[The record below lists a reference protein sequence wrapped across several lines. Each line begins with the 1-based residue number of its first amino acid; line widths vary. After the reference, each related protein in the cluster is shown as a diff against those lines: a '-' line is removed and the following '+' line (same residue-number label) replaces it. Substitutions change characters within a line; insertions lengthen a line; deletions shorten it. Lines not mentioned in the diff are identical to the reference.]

1 MNSIKIRRSYIWVV
15 VALAVLFGGGY
26 AWYWNFAPSA
36 RVGRAC
42 DGMLP
47 VDDTLA
53 MSGKHARLGGQAGLK
68 VSTWHYDPS
77 SDVSERTGLSVACQV
92 NGVEVHVEPSAG
104 SFSPFGSYT
113 FQQGNDVLPV
123 PLGDGWSGFLVAGH
137 EDGLGVSV
145 LLNCTNWE
153 PSRGSGILV
162 TADADNDSDSA
173 SARARIARI
182 ATLTAKKAAEKT
194 DCDAEPGSR
203 ISRVDP
209 QSTTARKSADR
220 ATGTCA
226 GTRSR
231 SSVRETAA
239 RSAPVEYCLLGDE
252 LRLWAS
258 YGPFTN
264 SAETRYDGPYGGY
277 DKPSG
282 LRPGTAW
289 GTATCAGAQGMGLY
303 TVAPVEGSDRRF
315 DSRPLT
321 TREWQDL
328 RQFAQRSAARH
339 HCSSP
344 VLPRATAVPASG
356 T

>member
-1 MNSIKIRRSYIWVV
+1 M
-15 VALAVLFGGGY
+15 
-26 AWYWNFAPSA
+26 
-36 RVGRAC
+36 
-42 DGMLP
+42 
-47 VDDTLA
+47 
-53 MSGKHARLGGQAGLK
+53 
-68 VSTWHYDPS
+68 
-77 SDVSERTGLSVACQV
+77 SERTGLSVACQV
-92 NGVEVHVEPSAG
+92 NGVEVHVGPSAG
-104 SFSPFGSYT
+104 NISPFGSYT

-123 PLGDGWSGFLVAGH
+123 PLGDGWSGFLVAGQ

-153 PSRGSGILV
+153 PSRGSGIPV
-162 TADADNDSDSA
+162 TADTDTDTDSA
-173 SARARIARI
+173 SASGRARIARI
-182 ATLTAKKAAEKT
+182 ATLTAKKSAEKT
-194 DCDAEPGSR
+194 GSDAEPGSR

-209 QSTTARKSADR
+209 QSTTTRKSADR

-226 GTRSR
+226 GTHSR

-258 YGPFTN
+258 YGPFSNT
-264 SAETRYDGPYGGY
+264 AETRCDGPYDGY

-303 TVAPVEGSDRRF
+303 TVSPVEGSDRRF

-321 TREWQDL
+321 AREWQDL

-344 VLPRATAVPASG
+344 VLPRAAAVPPSR